1 MRRSDRAARFA
12 ALQAEVAVLR
22 ATVAELRTELE
33 VTREAAAVAAQE
45 HAVALTAALLPTAAP
60 SGLQWLSMDLPV
72 VAPADAVPDV
82 AEVVAEEKQ
91 PLPEAALL
99 DPKQDREGESIDLTG
114 EPSID
119 LTGDEEKR
127 RIA

>member
-1 MRRSDRAARFA
+1 MRRSDRAARLA

-22 ATVAELRTELE
+22 ATVTDLRGELQA
-33 VTREAAAVAAQE
+33 TREAAAVAAQE
-45 HAVALTAALLPTAAP
+45 HAVALTAALLPADPP

-72 VAPADAVPDV
+72 VAPPEKVEAAAAD
-82 AEVVAEEKQ
+82 Q

-99 DPKQDREGESIDLTG
+99 DPKQDRDD
-114 EPSID
+114 PSID
-119 LTGDEEKR
+119 LTDQPSIDLTDDAEDTR

>member
-1 MRRSDRAARFA
+1 MRRSDRAARLA
-12 ALQAEVAVLR
+12 ALQAEVSVLR
-22 ATVAELRTELE
+22 ATVAELRDELR

-45 HAVALTAALLPTAAP
+45 HAVALTAALLPADPP

-72 VAPADAVPDV
+72 VAPD
-82 AEVVAEEKQ
+82 EKVVAVAGEQ

-99 DPKQDREGESIDLTG
+99 DPKQDRDDARIDLTDDA
-114 EPSID
+114 ED
-119 LTGDEEKR
+119 NR